1 MEHSTDEDDPTQDTQ
16 DHFVGMIAHL
26 KIWRS
31 VLSEEEIR
39 YYTLF
44 SFAKI
49 FISSFLSGEK

>member
-39 YYTLF
+39 
-44 SFAKI
+44 
-49 FISSFLSGEK
+49 